1 MSTRLQVYEGDGITV
16 TFDKSVCIH
25 SAVCLRGLPA
35 VFDVRRKR
43 WIDVHAASADDIAAQ
58 VARCPS
64 GALQVRRAG
73 EDAPS

>member
-16 TFDKSVCIH
+16 TFDQSVCIH
-25 SAVCLRGLPA
+25 SAICLRGLPA

-73 EDAPS
+73 EGVPS